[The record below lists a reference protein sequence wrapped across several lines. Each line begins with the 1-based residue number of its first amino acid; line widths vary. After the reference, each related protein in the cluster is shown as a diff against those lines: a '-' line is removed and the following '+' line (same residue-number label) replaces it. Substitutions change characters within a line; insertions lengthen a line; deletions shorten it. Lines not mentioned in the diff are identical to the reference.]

1 MRNVRESASEME
13 VVCHL
18 QKQGF
23 QKLIRLESRRNK
35 AFQVVPVENIRE
47 QRNSR
52 KGDPVTFF
60 PSECSKRKFAFN
72 FLKPILIPGT
82 NL

>member
-13 VVCHL
+13 VVCQL

-23 QKLIRLESRRNK
+23 QKLIRLESRRNT

-47 QRNSR
+47 KRNSW

-60 PSECSKRKFAFN
+60 SVEMFQTEIRVQ
-72 FLKPILIPGT
+72 FLKADFDT
-82 NL
+82 WN